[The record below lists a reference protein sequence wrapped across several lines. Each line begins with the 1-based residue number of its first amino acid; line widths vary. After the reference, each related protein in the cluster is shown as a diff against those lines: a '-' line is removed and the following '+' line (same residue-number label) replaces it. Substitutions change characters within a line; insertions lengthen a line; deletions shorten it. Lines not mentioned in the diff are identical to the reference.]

1 MMKKADLDLSFKFTN
16 DNSKEDSIYVVYACY
31 TDVATIYDP
40 KMNYFF
46 SPYLQYMN

>member
-1 MMKKADLDLSFKFTN
+1 MKKADLDLSFKFGAA
-16 DNSKEDSIYVVYACY
+16 NSTANSVYVIYACY
-31 TDVATIYDP
+31 TDVATVYDP